1 MVKEENMKRYSVLIS
16 LVMLVFIFAGC
27 NAKPAIEN
35 SPSEP
40 TIEEPVESSGTT
52 LVLPTAVPEVA
63 DECTACHSDKDRLI
77 DTASPV
83 VEVEEESEGAG

>member
-1 MVKEENMKRYSVLIS
+1 VKEENMRKYSIFIS
-16 LVMLVFIFAGC
+16 LVMLVAIFAGC

-35 SPSEP
+35 SHTDPL
-40 TIEEPVESSGTT
+40 IQEPVESSSSK

-77 DTASPV
+77 DTAAPE